1 MPSAHWVSFFARSAT
16 EVPHSLLLSVSLSR
30 RDFLVR
36 QRTRAAFTLI
46 ELLVVI
52 AIIAVLIALLLPAVQ
67 SAREAARRIQC
78 VNNLKQL
85 GLGMHNYHTGN
96 NVFPMGSS
104 IAPQNNSPGLAQSIW
119 SAWSSQAMMLG
130 YLEQG
135 PLANACNYS
144 WAVLDGSN
152 FSGQANVAAASDYNQ
167 TVLFTNL
174 SMFMCPSDPN
184 VGQKQNNNSYAA
196 SYGATTTGLYNWTL
210 GPSANYTM
218 GESAAESTGVF
229 TIGKSY
235 GLQSITDG
243 SSNTVAYAEAL
254 VGDGNGSEFAGNTT
268 SPSRY
273 RGNYITGAVTSAG
286 GAEKMLNIFANP
298 SMILTSLSDC
308 VAAFRTSNTAIQDDR
323 GFRWC
328 IGTTGWTMFNTVQ
341 VPNDSNYPIG
351 GCRDGGTPG
360 QFPNDGFS
368 YGASSAHPGG
378 ANVLFGDGSVKF
390 IKSSIGYPTWWSL
403 GTRNGSEV
411 ISSDQY

>member
-1 MPSAHWVSFFARSAT
+1 MRNDK
-16 EVPHSLLLSVSLSR
+16 HSG
-30 RDFLVR
+30 
-36 QRTRAAFTLI
+36 FTLI

-78 VNNLKQL
+78 VNNLKQI
-85 GLGMHNYHTGN
+85 GLAMHNYHTSMG
-96 NVFPMGSS
+96 VFPMGSS

-119 SAWSSQAMMLG
+119 SAWSAQSLMLG
-130 YLEQG
+130 YMEQG
-135 PLANACNYS
+135 PLYNACNFS
-144 WAVLDGSN
+144 WAVLDASN
-152 FSGQANVAAASDYNQ
+152 FSGNANVAGASDSNQ

-196 SYGATTTGLYNWTL
+196 SYGATTTGLYNWTF
-210 GPSANYTM
+210 GPYANYTM
-218 GESAAESTGVF
+218 GESAAESSGLF

-254 VGDGNGSEFAGNTT
+254 VGDSNGSEFAGNTT
-268 SPSRY
+268 NPSRY
-273 RGNYITGAVTSAG
+273 RGNYITGTVTTAA

-298 SMILTSLSDC
+298 ALIFSSLSQC
-308 VAAFRTSNTAIQDDR
+308 VAAFQTSLTAIQDDR
-323 GFRWC
+323 GFRWS
-328 IGTTGWTMFNTVQ
+328 IGCTGWSMFNTVQ
-341 VPNDSNYPIG
+341 VPNDSQYPIG

-390 IKSSIGYPTWWSL
+390 IKSSISYPTWWGL
-403 GTRNGSEV
+403 GTRNGGEV
-411 ISSDQY
+411 ISADSY